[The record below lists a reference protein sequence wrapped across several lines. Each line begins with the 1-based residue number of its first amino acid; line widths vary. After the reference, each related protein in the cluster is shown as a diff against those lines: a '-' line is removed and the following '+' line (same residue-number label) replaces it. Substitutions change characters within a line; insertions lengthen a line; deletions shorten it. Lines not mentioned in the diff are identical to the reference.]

1 MHSNGTGGAPHRTPT
16 AAPHPATDPT
26 GGPVPGPPTAP
37 RGPAVDEH
45 AVLDGGPAHG
55 TRLRVVDRPAVVQV
69 TYPCRAVDGPT
80 PFRADALYVYRRDPR
95 VHHEPLRYGY
105 DHASP

>member
-1 MHSNGTGGAPHRTPT
+1 MHSYGTGEAQRRPPT
-16 AAPHPATDPT
+16 AAPVPAPDVLA
-26 GGPVPGPPTAP
+26 VPGPVAAP
-37 RGPAVDEH
+37 VSAVEES
-45 AVLDGGPAHG
+45 ALLDGGPAHG
-55 TRLRVVDRPAVVQV
+55 TRLRVLDRPAVVQV
-69 TYPCRAVDGPT
+69 TYPCRPEDGPT